1 MSGFDG
7 IGRVLDCLGFAGKLG
22 GATTPPTAYLACLGL
37 RTIETLDECLQFDP
51 DANETPG
58 KKVFVSE

>member
-1 MSGFDG
+1 MASVVFL
-7 IGRVLDCLGFAGKLG
+7 IALASSESLTVRPP
-22 GATTPPTAYLACLGL
+22 PPTAYLACLGL